1 MELTSSGRT
10 QILPTMLNLAAIRR
24 EVTIGL
30 LPGTLEGAGQPR
42 VVITNVV
49 LIDWLTAPQVDLANV
64 LLKKSA
70 PANRGATGQT

>member
-30 LPGTLEGAGQPR
+30 LPGTLEKR
-42 VVITNVV
+42 R
-49 LIDWLTAPQVDLANV
+49 
-64 LLKKSA
+64 
-70 PANRGATGQT
+70 PAESGTYQRGIY